1 MLGSMQDWPLVVPAI
16 LDHAARFHG
25 EREMVT
31 RTVEGPMARTNYAH
45 LHSRARRVAKAL
57 TRRGIRLG
65 DRIGTL
71 AWNTARHFE
80 TWYGIMGIGA
90 VCHTINP
97 RLFPEQISYIINH
110 AEDRLIFVDTTFVP
124 VLEKI
129 AKQIDRVEGFVI
141 LTDAANMPKTTLQ
154 NAVAF
159 EDWIRDVDDDFH
171 WAKFDENTAAGLC
184 YTSGTTGNP
193 KGVLYSHRSN
203 VLHALAVNAGDCV
216 GAKSSDNFLP
226 VVPMFHAN
234 AWATVF
240 ACPSVG
246 AKLVMPGA
254 KLDGPS
260 VYELLESEKVTIT
273 AAVPTVWQMLLT
285 HMETNNLKLST
296 LRKVMIG
303 GSACP
308 PVMIEAFEKKYGVEV
323 MHAWGMTEMSPVG
336 TIGSYKFGMEKMA
349 WPEQLK
355 VKSKQGRAMFTVEMK
370 IIDDEGKA
378 LPHDGKAFGHL
389 VVRGPSIARSYFKGE
404 GGRYGTESILDKEGW
419 FDTGDVATLD
429 ELGFMQ
435 ITDRAKDVIKS
446 GGEWI
451 SSIDIENF
459 AVGCPGVAQAAVIGV
474 HHPKWDERPLLIVVR
489 KTGSNVSKD
498 EVLKYLDGKIAKWW
512 TPDDVAF
519 VAEIPLTATG
529 KIQKVA
535 LRQQFKDY
543 KLPTAG

>member
-1 MLGSMQDWPLVVPAI
+1 MLGSMQDWPLVVHSI
-16 LDHAARFHG
+16 LDHAASYHG

-31 RTVEGPMARTNYAH
+31 RTVEGPIARTTYSQI
-45 LHSRARRVAKAL
+45 HSRARRVAKGL
-57 TRRGIRLG
+57 TRRGVRLG

-71 AWNTARHFE
+71 AWNTARHVE
-80 TWYGIMGIGA
+80 VWYGIMGIGA
-90 VCHTINP
+90 ISHTINP
-97 RLFPEQISYIINH
+97 RLFPEQITYIINH
-110 AEDRLIFVDTTFVP
+110 AEDRFIFVDTTFVP
-124 VLEKI
+124 TLEKI
-129 AKQIDRVEGFVI
+129 AKQIDRVEGFIV
-141 LTDAANMPKTTLQ
+141 LTDAANMPKTTLP
-154 NAVAF
+154 NAVAY
-159 EDWIRDVDDDFH
+159 EDWIKDVDDDFQ
-171 WAKFDENTAAGLC
+171 WPRFDENTAAGLC

-203 VLHALAVNAGDCV
+203 VLHGLSVNTADCV
-216 GAKSSDNFLP
+216 GAKSTDSFMP

-240 ACPSVG
+240 ACPMVG
-246 AKLVMPGA
+246 AKMVMPGA

-260 VYELLESEKVTIT
+260 VYELLEKEHVTIT

-296 LRKVMIG
+296 LKKVMIG

-308 PVMIEAFEKKYGVEV
+308 PSMIETFERKYGVEV

-336 TIGSYKFGMEKMA
+336 TIGSYKSGMEKLD

-370 IIDDEGKA
+370 ITDDDGKT

-389 VVRGPSIARSYFKGE
+389 MVRGPAVARAYFKGE
-404 GGRYGTESILDKEGW
+404 GGRHGTDSIVDKDGW

-451 SSIDIENF
+451 SSIDVENI
-459 AVGCPGVAQAAVIGV
+459 AVGCPGVAQAAVIGI
-474 HHPKWDERPLLIVVR
+474 HHPKWDERPLLIIVR
-489 KTGSNVSKD
+489 KPDSKVTKE
-498 EVLKYLDGKIAKWW
+498 EVLKFLEGKIAKWW
-512 TPDDVAF
+512 TPDDVSF
-519 VAEIPLTATG
+519 VNEIPLTATG

-543 KLPTAG
+543 KLPTAS